1 MLEQLDRSRLIGI
14 LFFFSIYWTFVLSS
28 EFIRRT
34 WMSVP
39 GSEALIMYFLAFI
52 SSLACLAFLISILPR
67 TVALFLILLLGLA
80 SSAANVFCY
89 EYGATVSAESLAF
102 VSALNGAELLSG
114 MSGIAV
120 FWVTMS
126 YLPILLTGFATPEV
140 WSLET
145 RLYVFSIGLIA
156 TMIASGLCV
165 MVISDLAW
173 EIDNWDTLWELYTP
187 INLIKVAFS

>member
-80 SSAANVFCY
+80 SSAANVFRRLGFY
-89 EYGATVSAESLAF
+89 TSEEGRIQAQKELEEELAN
-102 VSALNGAELLSG
+102 SH
-114 MSGIAV
+114 
-120 FWVTMS
+120 
-126 YLPILLTGFATPEV
+126 
-140 WSLET
+140 
-145 RLYVFSIGLIA
+145 
-156 TMIASGLCV
+156 
-165 MVISDLAW
+165 
-173 EIDNWDTLWELYTP
+173 
-187 INLIKVAFS
+187 